1 MPQVEVGTG
10 VGTAVL
16 LPAALAMSIIE
27 HRQLA
32 LMRAVARNTAFFIL
46 SIHAEI
52 VGGTNAYY

>member
-16 LPAALAMSIIE
+16 LPAALAMSIE